1 MASYDSLIIGE
12 IAEDTN
18 IDYDGTEVHAIGGAV
33 YYSGFAAANIGHK
46 IAVLPKA
53 DTARIDLKAAFSKAP
68 NITVYPVHS
77 PVLLCHQERLPHG
90 GSGAPY
96 LHGGQRH

>member
-18 IDYDGTEVHAIGGAV
+18 VDYDGTVVHAVGGAV

-53 DTARIDLKAAFSKAP
+53 DTAKIDLKAAFAKAT
-68 NITVYPVHS
+68 NITVYPLQPEFLRHKE
-77 PVLLCHQERLPHG
+77 CLPYA

-96 LHGGQRH
+96 LHGRQRH

>member
-18 IDYDGTEVHAIGGAV
+18 VDYDGTVVHAVGGAV

-53 DTARIDLKAAFSKAP
+53 DTAKIDLKAAFAKAT
-68 NITVYPVHS
+68 NIPTSQPEFLRHKE
-77 PVLLCHQERLPHG
+77 CLPYA